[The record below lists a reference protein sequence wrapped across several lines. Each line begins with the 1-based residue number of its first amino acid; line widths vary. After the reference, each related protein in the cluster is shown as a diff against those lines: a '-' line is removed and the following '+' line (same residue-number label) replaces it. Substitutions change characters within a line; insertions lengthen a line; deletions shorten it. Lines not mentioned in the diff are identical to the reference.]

1 MMGAAGRA
9 AAMARPAD
17 KSASGRDIVNILR
30 GDSRGV
36 VGRGFAEDKV
46 MFFLK
51 F

>member
-30 GDSRGV
+30 GDSRGQRV
-36 VGRGFAEDKV
+36 LTEERV
-46 MFFLK
+46 
-51 F
+51 